1 MNGHLDCGCYDKS
14 GNWHDI
20 KYAQYVHIYGF
31 QEDVNLN
38 EIQSAAKQLDLR
50 IDNTVIT
57 NNQSYGF

>member
-1 MNGHLDCGCYDKS
+1 MA
-14 GNWHDI
+14 WI
-20 KYAQYVHIYGF
+20 KYTQYINIYGF
-31 QEDVNLN
+31 QEDVSFN